1 MMLKKRGLLLV
12 AMSVVFGLGAAL
24 VANNMIQGRAAEVA
38 DENSQQVAM
47 ASMTIP
53 YGTKLEPRHVR
64 MVALP
69 KDAVPSGAVKSVED
83 LEGKI
88 ARADILSGELL
99 LRGRLADHDEG
110 STLAALVEEKKR
122 AITVRVDDVIGVAGF
137 LLPGNKVDVLAS
149 RLERVSR
156 RAITET
162 ILRDVKVLAVDQTA
176 RTDENDPVVV
186 RAVTLEVSPKQAEV
200 LVARKEEGTI
210 QLTLRNPL
218 EEQVVEVKKEE
229 PKAAPKKVA
238 RRASPPPTNTT
249 ITVIKGT
256 TVKKAKVKI

>member
-1 MMLKKRGLLLV
+1 MMLKKRGLMLV
-12 AMSVVFGLGAAL
+12 AMSLVLGLGAAL
-24 VANNMIQGRAAEVA
+24 VANDMIQGRAGESAE
-38 DENSQQVAM
+38 DNSQQIAM
-47 ASMTIP
+47 AAMSIP
-53 YGTKLEPRHVR
+53 YGTKLEQRHVR

-69 KDAVPSGAVKSVED
+69 DDAVPSGAVRSLDE

-99 LRGRLADHDEG
+99 LKGRLANHDEG

-149 RLERVSR
+149 RLERGSR
-156 RAITET
+156 RAFTET
-162 ILRDVKVLAVDQTA
+162 ILTNVKVLAVDQTA

-218 EEQVVEVKKEE
+218 EEMVVKEE
-229 PKAAPKKVA
+229 PKPAAKKVV
-238 RRASPPPTNTT
+238 RRAPRARTDTT
-249 ITVIKGT
+249 ITLIKGT
-256 TVKKAKVKI
+256 NVEKTKVKI